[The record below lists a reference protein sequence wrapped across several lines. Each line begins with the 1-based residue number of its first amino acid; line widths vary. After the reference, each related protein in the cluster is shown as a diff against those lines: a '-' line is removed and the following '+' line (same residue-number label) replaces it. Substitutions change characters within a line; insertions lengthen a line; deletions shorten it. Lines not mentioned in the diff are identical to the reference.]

1 MALCASSQIHPT
13 TADPVTTRY
22 RYMAAVR
29 LVIAATI
36 GPAQVGSIDF
46 AP

>member
-1 MALCASSQIHPT
+1 MAPCATSQIHPT
-13 TADPVTTRY
+13 TADPIATRY
-22 RYMAAVR
+22 RYMATVR
-29 LVIAATI
+29 LVIPAMI